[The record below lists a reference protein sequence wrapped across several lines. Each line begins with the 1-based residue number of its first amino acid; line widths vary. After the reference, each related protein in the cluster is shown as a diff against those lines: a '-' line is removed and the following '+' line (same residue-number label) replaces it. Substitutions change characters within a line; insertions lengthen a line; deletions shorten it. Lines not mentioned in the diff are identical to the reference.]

1 MTPTILVLF
10 LSHNYIKLFHDY
22 RSMPIV
28 IYLYH
33 NISWSYSMRNNEEHP
48 FITRV
53 RIENREIVRVRGD
66 MLLRARE

>member
-1 MTPTILVLF
+1 
-10 LSHNYIKLFHDY
+10 
-22 RSMPIV
+22 
-28 IYLYH
+28 
-33 NISWSYSMRNNEEHP
+33 MRNNEEHP